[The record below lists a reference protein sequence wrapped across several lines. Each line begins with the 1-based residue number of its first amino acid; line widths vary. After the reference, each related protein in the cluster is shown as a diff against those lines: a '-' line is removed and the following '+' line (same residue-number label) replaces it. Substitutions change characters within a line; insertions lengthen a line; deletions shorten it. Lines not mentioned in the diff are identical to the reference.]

1 MTGDLFALTYFGL
14 SAASIAAMT
23 IFLVLRQSKPVP
35 VRILLLVTVFLL
47 PFALGWLLCE
57 PLRRH
62 SGNVHH
68 LSLTWTLKKC
78 LDDEKIS
85 DRDLAAAWNAAD
97 IGSLHTNLWKL
108 LPEPRIPRTVDAKI
122 KTGPLEQK
130 PADRYYRRPLPRSAG
145 RADYA
150 GTQGFAERMRE
161 LKTELSGAYWAGRHG
176 VIVTG
181 QLRLEGECGVQ
192 DVGSR
197 SPYFPNGVF
206 AHALYPDHER
216 ELQFFK
222 SGYEPVTIWLDPAK
236 WHLKRLDL
244 GVIEMK
250 KCAHPAELSF
260 SLQLPKTVTG
270 AKIRLRTGWPAPT
283 WPDWGHEC
291 GAPIH
296 SVAAERTVKAGEQV
310 RIGGLSGIPYELKF
324 TAPGCVSR
332 TFYFTGDRSLDL
344 GNVALAPIR
353 MQTFRMRP
361 FAGGP
366 WEEITLEL
374 NGDTELVIVPRD
386 EYGNKVGLKLTPDRG
401 SDRILADFSWRP
413 VYFDDYGE
421 AAPDKEPLPE
431 PKQYQGTVFLQPG
444 HLYRM
449 RNDSKKADVLIQL
462 LPNGKPRAK

>member
-1 MTGDLFALTYFGL
+1 MTGDLFVLIYFGL

-23 IFLVLRQSKPVP
+23 VFLILRQSKPVP

-47 PFALGWLLCE
+47 PFTLGWLLCE

-85 DRDLAAAWNAAD
+85 DRDLAAAWNTAD

-122 KTGPLEQK
+122 KTGPLELK

-150 GTQGFAERMRE
+150 GTPGFSERMQE
-161 LKTELSGAYWAGRHG
+161 LKEELSGAYWAGRHG

-181 QLRLEGECGVQ
+181 QLRLEGERGVLG
-192 DVGSR
+192 VGSR

-206 AHALYPDHER
+206 AHALYPDQER

-222 SGYEPVTIWLDPAK
+222 SGYDPVTIWLDPAK
-236 WHLKRLDL
+236 RHPKRLDL

-260 SLQLPKTVTG
+260 SLQLPENVTE

-296 SVAAERTVKAGEQV
+296 SVVAERTVKAGEPV
-310 RIGGLSGIPYELKF
+310 RIGELSGIPYELKF

-344 GNVALAPIR
+344 GSIALAPIR

-374 NGDTELVIVPRD
+374 NGDTELVIVPKD
-386 EYGNKVGLKLTPDRG
+386 EYGNTVGLALTPDRG
-401 SDRILADFSWRP
+401 SDRILADFTWRP

-421 AAPDKEPLPE
+421 TAGETEPLPE
-431 PKQYQGTVFLQPG
+431 PKRYQGTVFLQPG

-449 RNDSKKADVLIQL
+449 RNESKKADVLIRL
-462 LPNGKPRAK
+462 LPNVRPKAE

>member
-14 SAASIAAMT
+14 SAASIVAMT
-23 IFLVLRQSKPVP
+23 IFLILRQSKPVP
-35 VRILLLVTVFLL
+35 VRILLLATVFLL
-47 PFALGWLLCE
+47 PFVLAWLLCE

-68 LSLTWTLKKC
+68 LSLIGTLEKC

-85 DRDLAAAWNAAD
+85 DPDLAAAWNAAD

-108 LPEPRIPRTVDAKI
+108 LPEPRIPLKVDAKI

-130 PADRYYRRPLPRSAG
+130 SADRYYRRPLPRSAG

-150 GTQGFAERMRE
+150 GTPGFSERMRE
-161 LKTELSGAYWAGRHG
+161 LKKELSGAYWANRHG

-181 QLRLEGECGVQ
+181 QLRLEGERGVQ
-192 DVGSR
+192 GVGSR

-222 SGYEPVTIWLDPAK
+222 SGYESVTIWLDPAK
-236 WHLKRLDL
+236 WHPKRLDL

-250 KCAHPAELSF
+250 KCVQPAELSF
-260 SLQLPKTVTG
+260 SLQLPKTVTE

-310 RIGGLSGIPYELKF
+310 RIGGLSDIPYELKF

-332 TFYFTGDRSLDL
+332 TFYLTGDRSLDL

-353 MQTFRMRP
+353 MQTLRMRP

-366 WEEITLEL
+366 WKEITVEL
-374 NGDTELVIVPRD
+374 NGDTELVIVPKD
-386 EYGNKVGLKLTPDRG
+386 EYGNKVGLLLTPDRD

-421 AAPDKEPLPE
+421 SVPDTEPLPE
-431 PKQYQGTVFLQPG
+431 PKQYEGTVFLQPG

-449 RNDSKKADVLIQL
+449 RNESKKADVLIQL
-462 LPNGKPRAK
+462 LPSVRPKSE